1 MCYIIGDFN
10 FMNRLPT
17 VFSLLLSIS
26 CIDASVVEFNR
37 DIRPILSDKCFSCH
51 GLDQQKGGLRLDLE
65 ATAFKGGKS
74 GKPAII
80 PGEPNHSELVA
91 RVTHTG
97 DDRMPPPKKDAV
109 PSLNAKQVAVLRQ
122 WITEGGKYQKH
133 WAYEKPTKPRPPLV
147 KTDVS
152 HSIDRF
158 ILARLE
164 KRGWPISPP
173 AEKARLLRR
182 VHLDLTG
189 LPPTL
194 VELDA
199 FLAENSP
206 DAYRK
211 VVDRLLKSERYGEHW
226 ARQWLDLARYADS
239 NGFQADQ
246 LRDSWAYRD
255 WVIDAMNADMPFDQ
269 FTIEQIAGDLLPS
282 PTLAQKIATG
292 FHRTPTCNVEA
303 GVDPEEN
310 RTNQVV
316 DRVNTTGTVWL
327 GTSLECAQCHSH
339 KYDPFSQEDYY
350 RIFSFFNNTPL
361 EVQGKGGVSYNFY
374 GPKLDLPLSG
384 KQSIKMA
391 RVVAEI
397 NDAETA
403 LALAKKEANAGFNQW
418 LKERKKEL
426 AGDLK
431 KTPDWRILKFI
442 NWKSSGKEPFELL
455 DDGSLL
461 AMGNPA
467 DKALYTFE
475 AKAPSSRIASIKFDA
490 LTHKSL
496 RNLGPGRNTTNKNPN
511 FVLSEF
517 SVFLRD
523 PDGKEIPLTL
533 NGAQASF
540 SQGSFS
546 VTHLIDG
553 KHEARNGWAI
563 APEFGK
569 PHWATFNLVN
579 PITPKP
585 GSSLVF
591 KLDHVYG
598 GGRNIGRTLLST
610 SPVATAGGN
619 KSSLPGNLV
628 ALLKKN
634 KPTKKDMEKL
644 REQCMKEHPKVQSLE
659 KDVIKARKAGEEI
672 KKSTTLVMVE
682 MKTPRDTNVMIRGQF
697 MDKGKKV
704 SPGTPATLHP
714 WDESLPE
721 NRLGFARWLVSR
733 DNPLM
738 ARVTVNRWWGQ
749 FMGRGIVSTEEDFGS
764 QSEPPT
770 HPDLLDWLAT
780 EFMDNGWSMKHIH
793 RTIVLSDTY
802 RQSSRITPE
811 LLKQDPLNRMY
822 ARGPRFRMTAEM
834 IRDNALQ
841 VSGILSNKMHGPP
854 IYPPQPD
861 GLWKQ
866 VGRNEPKYAA
876 ATDED
881 RFRRGI
887 YIIWRRAA
895 PYPSFVN
902 FDGPDRSA
910 CHPRRSRTNTPL
922 QALTLLNDEAYIEMA
937 LAFADSILSGNPT
950 LSVEKKIQI
959 AFRRTV
965 ARAPTQQEIAALHDL
980 YETEFLDLKKNPGRA
995 TELIGGIKGY
1005 KPSPG
1010 LDPQELA
1017 AWFAIAN
1024 TLLNLDET
1032 VTKS

>member
-1 MCYIIGDFN
+1 
-10 FMNRLPT
+10 MNRLHI
-17 VFSLLLSIS
+17 VLSSLVVIS
-26 CIDASVVEFNR
+26 CLDASGVEFNR
-37 DIRPILSDKCFSCH
+37 DIRPILSEKCFSCH

-65 ATAFKGGKS
+65 TGALKGGKS
-74 GKPAII
+74 GKAAIT
-80 PGEPNHSELVA
+80 PGKPNDSELLA
-91 RVTHTG
+91 RVTHPG
-97 DDRMPPPKKDAV
+97 DDRMPPKKNAV
-109 PSLNAKQVAVLRQ
+109 QPLNVKQIAVLQQ

-133 WAYEKPTKPRPPLV
+133 WAYQKPIKPVPP
-147 KTDVS
+147 DVNADTGNP
-152 HSIDRF
+152 IDQF
-158 ILARLE
+158 IVAELE
-164 KRGWPISPP
+164 KLSLQLSPT

-194 VELDA
+194 KQLDA
-199 FLAENSP
+199 FLEEDSP
-206 DAYRK
+206 DAYTM
-211 VVDRLLKSERYGEHW
+211 VVDRLLKSKRYGEHW

-269 FTIEQIAGDLLPS
+269 FTVEQIAGDLLPS

-327 GTSLECAQCHSH
+327 GTTLECAQCHSH

-361 EVQGKGGVSYNFY
+361 EVEGKGGVSYNFY

-384 KQSIKMA
+384 EQSEKMA
-391 RVVAEI
+391 QVVARLS
-397 NDAETA
+397 DAETA
-403 LALAKKEANAGFNQW
+403 LALAKKKANAGFNQW
-418 LKERKKEL
+418 LSERRKEL
-426 AGDLK
+426 TLDVK
-431 KTPDWRILKFI
+431 KVPDWKVLDFT

-455 DDGSLL
+455 KDGSLL
-461 AMGNPA
+461 AMGISA
-467 DKALYTFE
+467 DKTLYTFE
-475 AKAPSSRIASIKFDA
+475 AKAPSTRIASIKLDA

-496 RNLGPGRNTTNKNPN
+496 KKSGPGRNTTNKNPN
-511 FVLSEF
+511 FVLSEL
-517 SVFLRD
+517 SVFLRG
-523 PDGKEIPLTL
+523 PDGKEIPIAL

-546 VTHLIDG
+546 VAHLIDG
-553 KHEARNGWAI
+553 KHEPRNGWAI

-569 PHWATFNLVN
+569 PHWATFNLT
-579 PITPKP
+579 TPVTPEP

-591 KLDHVYG
+591 KLNHVYG
-598 GGRNIGRTLLST
+598 GGRNVGRTLLSV
-610 SPVATAGGN
+610 SPTVTAGG
-619 KSSLPGNLV
+619 KSSSIPKDII

-634 KPTKKDMEKL
+634 KPTKKEMEKL
-644 REQCMKEHPKVQSLE
+644 REQCMKEHPKVKSLE
-659 KDVIKARKAGEEI
+659 KDVDNAKKAGDGI
-672 KKSTTLVMVE
+672 KKYSTLVMVE
-682 MKTPRDTNVMIRGQF
+682 METARKTNVMIRGQF
-697 MDKGKKV
+697 MEKGKAV
-704 SPGTPATLHP
+704 SPGTPDSLHA
-714 WDESLPE
+714 WDENFSG
-721 NRLGFARWLVSR
+721 NRLGFAKWLVSKE
-733 DNPLM
+733 NPLM

-770 HPDLLDWLAT
+770 HPKLLDWLAI
-780 EFMDNGWSMKHIH
+780 EFMENKWSMKHIH

-841 VSGILSNKMHGPP
+841 VSGILSDKMHGPP

-950 LSVEKKIQI
+950 LSLEKKIRL

-965 ARAPTQQEIAALHDL
+965 ARAPTQQEIAALHEL
-980 YETEFLDLKKNPGRA
+980 YKSEIIDLKSNPLRA
-995 TELIGGIKGY
+995 TELIGSIKGY
-1005 KPSPG
+1005 KASPG